1 MRHKKHEAL
10 VNNPL
15 TQICINKTDNRLE
28 FKIKYGSKLELQ
40 TQWSYLVAQKNNRET
55 KNA

>member
-40 TQWSYLVAQKNNRET
+40 TQGSYLAAQKNSKQT